1 MTALHFNLRGWCA
14 AAPGLSEKAD
24 WKAWAESGAPVSEEA
39 PLPSP
44 AKLPL
49 MARRRLSKGARLA
62 LECSIAAIT
71 DAGSGI
77 GPGFTVFASRH
88 GELPRAEQLLS
99 ALARGESLSPAAF
112 TMSVHNAA
120 AGSYAIFSKC
130 RAAHASV
137 AAGAETFS
145 MALAESFSVLESGQ
159 GLVLLT
165 VFENELPPLLGD
177 SLSIPTGR
185 WPWAA
190 AFVLEPGDD
199 FRAELARTP
208 YEEPRIE
215 EALQFVRG
223 LVLGR
228 REFETRAGAWRA
240 RWSRR

>member
-1 MTALHFNLRGWCA
+1 MSALHFNLRSWCA
-14 AAPGLSEKAD
+14 AAPGLGDKA
-24 WKAWAESGAPVSEEA
+24 AWRVWARSGAPVSDEA
-39 PLPSP
+39 ALPSP
-44 AKLPL
+44 AKLSL

-62 LECSIAAIT
+62 IECSIAALA
-71 DAGSGI
+71 DAGVP
-77 GPGFTVFASRH
+77 PGFLVFASRH

-99 ALARGESLSPAAF
+99 MLAQGEALSPAAF

-120 AGSYAIFSKC
+120 AGSYTIFSKC
-130 RAAHASV
+130 RAPHASV

-145 MALAESFSVLESGQ
+145 MAMAESFSVLEEGR
-159 GLVLLT
+159 GPVLLA

-199 FRAELARTP
+199 FRAELSRAP
-208 YEEPRIE
+208 YGEPRLE

-223 LVLGR
+223 LSLEAG
-228 REFETRAGAWRA
+228 EFETRAGAWRTH
-240 RWSRR
+240 WSRR